1 MKIINKLLTA
11 ALALFMVTGCYEGI
25 DPISEVAP
33 GADASAP
40 QIIVVTPAEGYQIKV
55 PDLTAPISIQVEVTD
70 DIELKQV
77 VVAIDGTDV
86 KTYTEFRDYR
96 RLLATHVQ
104 EGITNGDH
112 VISIKA
118 TDIEGKTSQKDV
130 HFAKVSPYNPK
141 FDGEVFYMPFEGD
154 YMEMIS
160 FKFATKVG
168 NPGFAT
174 GGILDGKAYAGATDS
189 YLTFPLEGLK
199 SSEFSAA
206 FWYKPNSSPDRSGIL
221 SASPTG
227 ENRQKG
233 FRVFREGSATEQ
245 RIKLNVGTGSGET
258 WNDGDVFAVPTSGWM
273 HIAITISGT
282 KAAIYFNGALAREV
296 DNSGLDWTGI
306 DYISIGS
313 GAPNFAYWDH
323 KSDLSQY
330 DELRFFNKALTS
342 SEIQNIIFN
351 DSPYIPKYTGETFYM
366 PFNGN
371 FRELVSM
378 TDATV
383 VGEPGFADTGVI
395 GGAYA
400 GATNSYLS
408 FPATQLM
415 TANFSAVFW
424 MNINAV
430 PDRAGILVIGPEDTA
445 AADPAKQNNRKTG
458 FRFFRENAA
467 GKQRFKLNVGNGTAD
482 TWVDGG
488 ALADVAPDAGWT
500 HFGFTISANKAIVYI
515 NGEVVKESDI
525 TGISWDGCD
534 NMSIMSGVPRFSGW
548 DHLSDLSHLDELRLF
563 SKVLTQSEI
572 QGIMNAEK

>member
-1 MKIINKLLTA
+1 MKIINKILTA
-11 ALALFMVTGCYEGI
+11 VLALFMVTGCYEGI
-25 DPISEVAP
+25 DPISYVAP

-77 VVAIDGTDV
+77 VVAIDGVDV
-86 KTYTEFRDYR
+86 KTYTDFRDYR

-112 VISIKA
+112 VITVKA

-130 HFAKVSPYNPK
+130 HFAKVSPYTPK
-141 FDGEVFYMPFEGD
+141 FPGEIFYMPFEGD

-168 NPGFAT
+168 NPTFAT
-174 GGILDGKAYAGATDS
+174 GGILDGKAYVGANDS
-189 YLTFPLEGLK
+189 YLTFPAEGLK

-206 FWYKPNSSPDRSGIL
+206 FWYKPNASPDRSGIL

-233 FRVFREGSATEQ
+233 FRLFREGSATEQ

-258 WNDGDVFAVPTSGWM
+258 WNDGDVFAVPTSEWM

-282 KAAIYFNGALAREV
+282 KAAIYFNGSLAREV
-296 DNSGLDWTGI
+296 DNTGLDWTGI
-306 DYISIGS
+306 DNISIGS
-313 GAPNFAYWDH
+313 GAPNFAYWNH

-351 DSPYIPKYTGETFYM
+351 DSPYVPKYAGETFYM

-371 FRELVSM
+371 FKELMSM

-383 VGEPGFADTGVI
+383 VGNPGFVEEGVV

-400 GATNSYLS
+400 GATDSYVT
-408 FPATQLM
+408 FPM
-415 TANFSAVFW
+415 ANLKSTEFSAVFW
-424 MNINAV
+424 YKPNGN
-430 PDRAGILVIGPEDTA
+430 PTRSGILSASPTGEDRQ
-445 AADPAKQNNRKTG
+445 KGIRL
-458 FRFFRENAA
+458 FREGSATE
-467 GKQRFKLNVGNGTAD
+467 QRIKMNVGTGTGETWNDGDVVTVPTDEWMHLAITVSGTKAAIYFNGTLARE
-482 TWVDGG
+482 VDNTG
-488 ALADVAPDAGWT
+488 LDW
-500 HFGFTISANKAIVYI
+500 
-515 NGEVVKESDI
+515 
-525 TGISWDGCD
+525 TGID
-534 NMSIMSGVPRFSGW
+534 NMSIGSGAPNFAYW
-548 DHLSDLSHLDELRLF
+548 DHKSDLSLYDEIRFF
-563 SKVLTQSEI
+563 SKALTQTEI